1 MKNVTRFPRL
11 LALPSASIVILAI
24 TALFLTAGPA
34 AAQDLN
40 LSINANKSPARLGA
54 SVTYTVHVS
63 NSGTSDVT
71 GAKVETT
78 LPGGTNRFNDSETS
92 DPAGVSCPGAHRD
105 GGETLNKTVR
115 LFSAGCEIP
124 IPGSAL
130 K

>member
-1 MKNVTRFPRL
+1 MPNATRFPRL
-11 LALPSASIVILAI
+11 LALPSARIVVLAI

-40 LSINANKSPARLGA
+40 LSINANKSPTLPEA

-71 GAKVETT
+71 GAEVDIV
-78 LPGGTNRFNDSETS
+78 LPGSTNRFNDSETS

-105 GGETLNKTVR
+105 GGETLN
-115 LFSAGCEIP
+115 
-124 IPGSAL
+124 
-130 K
+130 